1 MPYQRTHHKHDHSS
15 DHFHH
20 YQHIHTE
27 NRGILVLSFILIT
40 SFMIIEFLGGYSFNS
55 LALMADA
62 GHMANDSF
70 ALLIALIA
78 LYLNPQ
84 NQRRVAILNGFSLL
98 LVAIYIIWEAIERW
112 QYPQQIASLP
122 MLIVAVLGLLVN
134 VVVAHLMLKGD
145 QANLNLRA
153 AYLHVLADLLGSIV
167 AISAGLSAYLFNWI
181 WVDIIASFILSL
193 FVLKSGYAIIK
204 EALLGVE

>member
-1 MPYQRTHHKHDHSS
+1 MPSQRTHHKHDHSS

-20 YQHIHTE
+20 HQHIHTE
-27 NRGILVLSFILIT
+27 NRRILVLSFFLIT

-134 VVVAHLMLKGD
+134 VVVAHLMLKDD

>member
-1 MPYQRTHHKHDHSS
+1 MPSLRKHHEHTSNHT
-15 DHFHH
+15 
-20 YQHIHTE
+20 HIHTAS
-27 NRGILVLSFILIT
+27 RRILLLSFILIT
-40 SFMIIEFLGGYSFNS
+40 SFMIVEFLSGYYFNS

-78 LYLNPQ
+78 LYLNSQ
-84 NQRRVAILNGFSLL
+84 NQRRAAMLNGFSLV

-134 VVVAHLMLKGD
+134 GVVVHLMLKGD
-145 QANLNLRA
+145 HINLNLRA
-153 AYLHVLADLLGSIV
+153 AYLHVLADVLGSIV
-167 AISAGLSAYLFNWI
+167 AIIAGLSAYLFDWV

-204 EALLGVE
+204 AAILGEN

>member
-1 MPYQRTHHKHDHSS
+1 MSPLQPKHDHI
-15 DHFHH
+15 HEHL
-20 YQHIHTE
+20 HTE
-27 NRGILVLSFILIT
+27 NRKILALSFMLIT
-40 SFMIIEFLGGYSFNS
+40 SFMIIEFLSGYYVNS
-55 LALMADA
+55 LALIAD
-62 GHMANDSF
+62 ANDSF